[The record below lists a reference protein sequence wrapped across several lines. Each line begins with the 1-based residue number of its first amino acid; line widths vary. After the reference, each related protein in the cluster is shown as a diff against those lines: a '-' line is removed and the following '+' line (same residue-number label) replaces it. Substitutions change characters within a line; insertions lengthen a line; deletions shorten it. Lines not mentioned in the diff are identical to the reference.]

1 MNGTL
6 NDIAVGERAVVTQLT
21 AQDGMRG
28 RLLDIGF
35 TCGARVRCLFAAPSG
50 EPRAY
55 LIRGAVIALRR
66 EDADTVHVRTR
77 QEAQTWD

>member
-1 MNGTL
+1 MNRTL
-6 NDIAVGERAVVTQLT
+6 NDLAVGERAVVTQLT
-21 AQDGMRG
+21 AQGGMRG
-28 RLLDIGF
+28 RLLDIGL

-66 EDADTVHVRTR
+66 EDADTVRVRR
-77 QEAQTWD
+77 RKEAQIWG